1 MLTQYQ
7 NGNTLVS
14 LYEDGTRYLEY
25 KDNINLEQP
34 LNIDIRV
41 FNRCSNGYNPK
52 TGKAICPMCYESQST
67 EGDECNYNLLKQKV
81 NELHPGI
88 ELAIGGN
95 DLTSGLIDFIEW
107 CKWKGFIVNLTVN
120 QLHLP
125 RFNNTL
131 KKLISNDLIKGLGIS
146 YRKDY
151 QTKIDPFFINY
162 SNSVV
167 HYIAGIDTVEDV
179 LTNPF
184 NKALILG
191 YKQYGFGVEYYSTKI
206 EKSIRNWQ
214 MYLPKLFG
222 KKLISF
228 DNLAIEQLKV
238 HRFFT
243 KENWEV
249 FNQGEESFYINA
261 VDGYFAPSSRTN
273 KDIVNWEQITIK
285 DYFKSLQK

>member
-52 TGKAICPMCYESQST
+52 TGKAICPMCHESQST
-67 EGDECNYNLLKQKV
+67 EGDECNYNLLKEKL

-95 DLTSGLIDFIEW
+95 DLTLGLIDFIEW

-179 LTNPF
+179 LANPF

-191 YKQYGFGVEYYSTKI
+191 YKQYGFGIEYYSTEI

-273 KDIVNWEQITIK
+273 KGIVNWEQITIK